1 MVDGVM
7 GKACWPLLPVAILF
21 MTVQPLGAQAR
32 TGAQGYPEL
41 APLPL
46 SSQLSA
52 MREPLPVETIVD
64 AALEFSGAS
73 DDQASADK
81 DKLSGLI
88 MRFRDEVADVT
99 SQADLADRALG
110 FLHKNLFTRYSVRQ
124 ARVDTALESGV
135 YNCVS
140 SAVIYLILARSVG
153 LSVGGVRTTDHAFD
167 TVLINGQSVDVETTN
182 PYGYNPGARKEFT
195 DSFGKVTGYSYVP
208 PSNYADRRTIGEKE
222 LLSLI
227 LYDRVSEYVDGK
239 DLRDALQPAVSAYTL
254 VGSDELR
261 RILTN
266 LLGAYSASFETS
278 KDWQGAI
285 QFLDSA
291 KASLGALP
299 ELDNRRREVYHN
311 WIVTLIASG
320 DLTDAEAMLEQPVA
334 QASLDDDDWTNLSIA
349 TVQALADQEAHADGY
364 PAAASLVVDA
374 IHRIGAKPLL
384 LQTYEVYAHDAFAQL
399 FNQRKYTEAKV
410 SIDQALLVYPDS
422 HTLSQDLDL
431 VKRALKQ

>member
-1 MVDGVM
+1 M
-7 GKACWPLLPVAILF
+7 GKAYGRLLLVAACFLAA
-21 MTVQPLGAQAR
+21 QLLGAQAR

-41 APLPL
+41 TPLPL

-73 DDQASADK
+73 DDLASADK

-88 MRFRDEVADVT
+88 MRFRAEVADVT
-99 SQADLADRALG
+99 SPADLADRALA
-110 FLHKNLFTRYSVRQ
+110 FLHKNVFTRYSVRQ

-167 TVLINGQSVDVETTN
+167 TVLINGQPVDVETTN
-182 PYGYNPGARKEFT
+182 PYGYNPGSRKEFT

-208 PSNYADRRTIGEKE
+208 PSNYADRRAIGEKE

-239 DLRDALQPAVSAYTL
+239 YLRDALQPAVSAYTL
-254 VGSDELR
+254 IGSDELR
-261 RILTN
+261 LILIN
-266 LLGAYSASFETS
+266 LLGAYSASFEGR
-278 KDWQGAI
+278 KDWPGAI

-299 ELDNRRREVYHN
+299 ELEKRRREVYHN
-311 WIVTLIASG
+311 WVVTLIASNA
-320 DLTDAEAMLEQPVA
+320 LTDAEAMLEQPAV
-334 QASLDDDDWTNLSIA
+334 QASLEDADWANLSIA
-349 TVQALADQEAHADGY
+349 TVQALADQEARANGY
-364 PAAASLVVDA
+364 AAAASFVVDA
-374 IHRIGAKPLL
+374 IHRIGARPLL
-384 LQTYEVYAHDAFAQL
+384 LQTYEVYAHNTFALL
-399 FNQRKYTEAKV
+399 FNQRKYSEAKTTV
-410 SIDQALLVYPDS
+410 DQALQIYPDS